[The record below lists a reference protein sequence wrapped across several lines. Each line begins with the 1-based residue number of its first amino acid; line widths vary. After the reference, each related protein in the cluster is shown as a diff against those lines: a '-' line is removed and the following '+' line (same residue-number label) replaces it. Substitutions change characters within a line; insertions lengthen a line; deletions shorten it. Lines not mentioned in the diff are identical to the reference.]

1 MIMELLPSSISYSL
15 HSALMFFFLF
25 FFSGPLT
32 LHSILYTDLL
42 QQGGW
47 QKVTAPA

>member
-1 MIMELLPSSISYSL
+1 MIVELLPESISYSL
-15 HSALMFFFLF
+15 HSALVFFFF